1 MKKHLY
7 LLMVTIMVTV
17 MSELQVAGMMPAM
30 SADLG
35 VSTGQVGMLV
45 SMFAAGMAVGGP
57 LFAYFLR
64 HSPPKGALLAIV
76 ALYAVMQVLVPVI
89 DAYWWIA
96 LIRILTGALA
106 GASFGLSVT
115 YAALLAPSPQKIGE
129 SISIVLGGIMVGTVL
144 GLPLSHFIA
153 DRWGWQ
159 ASFYVLGVLTFALF
173 LASVAVLPK
182 RDAPEQEAAA
192 QDLRNLKMPR
202 LWARYLVSLLT
213 VGAAYASFSY
223 FTPLLETSAGFST
236 NATTIILLAYGICSY
251 IGNMIVGKFADKHA
265 VAVLRIGHALLF
277 VALAVLAAF
286 GYVQPIV
293 LVMVIVVGFVG
304 VTMNPALVTRV
315 AEVGGAGTMVST
327 IHTAVISAG
336 VTLGSAV
343 SAVTI
348 GMFGDD
354 PAIAM
359 WTGAV
364 LAVLAT
370 VVLATQTGT
379 RSEGMVDVGQPAA
392 APALSGQDLS

>member
-35 VSTGQVGMLV
+35 VSTSQVGMLV
-45 SMFAAGMAVGGP
+45 SMFAGGMAIGGP

-64 HSPPKGALLAIV
+64 HSPPKSALLTIV
-76 ALYAVMQVLVPVI
+76 ALYAVMQVLVPLI
-89 DAYWWIA
+89 DEYWWVA

-129 SISIVLGGIMVGTVL
+129 SISIVLGGIMVGTIL

-159 ASFYVLGVLTFALF
+159 ASFHVLGALTFLLF
-173 LASVAVLPK
+173 LASAAVLPK
-182 RDAPEQEAAA
+182 RDAPAQEAAA
-192 QDLRNLKMPR
+192 QDVQNLRMPK
-202 LWARYLVSLLT
+202 LWARYAVSLLT

-223 FTPLLETSAGFST
+223 FTPLLETSARFST
-236 NATTIILLAYGICSY
+236 NATTIILLVYGVCSY
-251 IGNMIVGKFADKHA
+251 IGNMVVGKFADKHA

-277 VALAVLAAF
+277 VALAALAAF

-348 GMFGDD
+348 SMFGDD
-354 PAIAM
+354 PAVAM

-364 LAVLAT
+364 LAVLAAM
-370 VVLATQTGT
+370 VLSTQTEV
-379 RSEGMVDVGQPAA
+379 RKKELVEAVAN
-392 APALSGQDLS
+392 